1 MTNAAVEERA
11 APITQETEAPDAVET
26 EALRGTDDADSGVQ
40 TGDEARST
48 TEAAAPPDGRA
59 SRLSALSQAEIEEA
73 EQRGEENALK
83 KLQQG
88 TTKQQQEQN
97 RKRLKDNYPV
107 AQAAFDRIF
116 AGAKDEWGN
125 PRPLTEAE
133 QTQAKNVFSGHNLL
147 AWDSAEAQIS
157 DIVRDAVYAKLD
169 KDGQE
174 TLHKLADGD
183 EKMPLPQYLDHYAEL
198 AALHTKAVKSLDLE
212 SALKV
217 STKLKKD
224 IAARDV
230 LQYDEGFNAG
240 LNAPT
245 GTSPRDG
252 GATTSRSAPGLKTF
266 EQLQA
271 SYGDPQKFGKLTPAE
286 EKRYLQLDAEKKRR

>member
-26 EALRGTDDADSGVQ
+26 EARTGTDDADSGVQ

-48 TEAAAPPDGRA
+48 TEAAAPDGRA
-59 SRLSALSQAEIEEA
+59 ARLSALAEA
-73 EQRGEENALK
+73 EREEERQRGRDEALAE
-83 KLQQG
+83 LQQG
-88 TTKQQQEQN
+88 STKQQREQN
-97 RKRLKDNYPV
+97 RQRLKQSFPQ
-107 AQAAFDRIF
+107 AQAAIDRVV
-116 AGAKDEWGN
+116 ANAVDEWGN
-125 PRPLTEAE
+125 PRAL
-133 QTQAKNVFSGHNLL
+133 TQAEHTAVKNALAGHNLV
-147 AWDSAEAQIS
+147 AWESAEAEIS

-230 LQYDEGFNAG
+230 LQFDEGFNAG

-286 EKRYLQLDAEKKRR
+286 EKRYLQLEAEKKRR